1 MRVSPRSWG
10 SKPLAFCRVP
20 GVHIWRFLA
29 NGLRVSA
36 IHPPQKGGRV
46 NKTEL
51 IDALATDVNL
61 SKADAGR
68 AVEALFGDSGVL
80 AREMKAGGRVQITG
94 FGTFQAKKRAARE
107 GRDPRTGA
115 TIQIKAATLPAF
127 KAGQALKDAL
137 NS

>member
-1 MRVSPRSWG
+1 M
-10 SKPLAFCRVP
+10 
-20 GVHIWRFLA
+20 
-29 NGLRVSA
+29 
-36 IHPPQKGGRV
+36 

-51 IDALATDVNL
+51 IDALAADANL

-68 AVEALFGDSGVL
+68 VVESLFGDAGL
-80 AREMKAGGRVQITG
+80 IAKTMKSGGRVQITG
-94 FGTFQAKKRAARE
+94 FGTFQAKQRKARE

>member
-1 MRVSPRSWG
+1 M
-10 SKPLAFCRVP
+10 
-20 GVHIWRFLA
+20 
-29 NGLRVSA
+29 
-36 IHPPQKGGRV
+36 

-51 IDALATDVNL
+51 IDALAVEVNL

-68 AVEALFGDSGVL
+68 AIEALFGDSGLL

-94 FGTFQAKKRAARE
+94 FGSFQAKKRAARE

>member
-1 MRVSPRSWG
+1 M
-10 SKPLAFCRVP
+10 
-20 GVHIWRFLA
+20 
-29 NGLRVSA
+29 
-36 IHPPQKGGRV
+36 

-51 IDALATDVNL
+51 IDALAAEVNL

-68 AVEALFGDSGVL
+68 TIEALFGDSGLL

-94 FGTFQAKKRAARE
+94 FGSFQAKKRAARE

-115 TIQIKAATLPAF
+115 TIQIKAATLPHF

>member
-1 MRVSPRSWG
+1 M
-10 SKPLAFCRVP
+10 
-20 GVHIWRFLA
+20 
-29 NGLRVSA
+29 
-36 IHPPQKGGRV
+36 

-51 IDALATDVNL
+51 IEALAAEVNL

-68 AVEALFGDSGVL
+68 TIEALFGDSGLL

-94 FGTFQAKKRAARE
+94 FGSFQAKKRSARE

-115 TIQIKAATLPAF
+115 TIQIKAATLPHF

-137 NS
+137 NR

>member
-1 MRVSPRSWG
+1 M
-10 SKPLAFCRVP
+10 
-20 GVHIWRFLA
+20 
-29 NGLRVSA
+29 
-36 IHPPQKGGRV
+36 

-51 IDALATDVNL
+51 IEALAAEVNL

-68 AVEALFGDSGVL
+68 TIEALFGDSGLL
-80 AREMKAGGRVQITG
+80 AREMKTGGRVQITG
-94 FGTFQAKKRAARE
+94 FGSFQAKKRAARE

-115 TIQIKAATLPAF
+115 TIQIKAATLPHF

>member
-1 MRVSPRSWG
+1 M
-10 SKPLAFCRVP
+10 
-20 GVHIWRFLA
+20 
-29 NGLRVSA
+29 
-36 IHPPQKGGRV
+36 

-51 IDALATDVNL
+51 IDALAAEVNL

-68 AVEALFGDSGVL
+68 TIEALFGDSGLL
-80 AREMKAGGRVQITG
+80 AREMKAGNRVQITG
-94 FGTFQAKKRAARE
+94 FGSFQAKKRAARE

>member
-1 MRVSPRSWG
+1 M
-10 SKPLAFCRVP
+10 
-20 GVHIWRFLA
+20 
-29 NGLRVSA
+29 
-36 IHPPQKGGRV
+36 

-51 IDALATDVNL
+51 IDALAAEVNL

-68 AVEALFGDSGVL
+68 AVEALFGDSGL
-80 AREMKAGGRVQITG
+80 IAKEMKAGSRVQITG
-94 FGTFQAKKRAARE
+94 FGTFQAKQRAARE